1 MFNSLMKYKDILKH
15 LFPKAL
21 RPRVKD
27 MLFFHW
33 VASVRRSPAPGG
45 GLPWGVNVYGLIND
59 PCGIAQA
66 SRGNLLGFEKA
77 GVPVKTFD
85 CRSLTGD
92 EDSGYAVNYI
102 HLNPDLLRELAAKT
116 SEEFWREHYNI
127 GYWVWEQEK
136 LPREWIKCGKLF
148 DELWTASE
156 FSAGAIRKG
165 VSVPTYVIPH
175 IVAPECD
182 EEWDRRRWGLPEE
195 LFLVLIAFDCESV
208 PERKNPLGAVRAFL
222 RAFGPEEPV
231 GLVIKARNMTPAV
244 EQDILTELGDRKN
257 VFLLTGDYPKN
268 AVNSLIRACDVYLS
282 LHRGEGFGLVMAEA
296 MYLGTPVVA
305 TDWSGNRD
313 FMDSDTACMVKS
325 TAVRLKKSYPPF
337 KKGSRWAQ
345 PDEEQAAGYLRALY
359 DDRELYKKI
368 AANAAAR
375 VREELSAD
383 AVSARIRER
392 TDKIKESLRK
402 ATRP

>member
-1 MFNSLMKYKDILKH
+1 MFKSLMRHKDSLKR
-15 LFPKAL
+15 LLPKAL
-21 RPRVKD
+21 RRRVKD
-27 MLFFHW
+27 MLFSRW
-33 VASVRRSPAPGG
+33 VASVRRSPAPGR
-45 GLPWGVNVYGLIND
+45 GLAWGVNVYGLIND

-77 GVPVKTFD
+77 GVPVKAFD
-85 CRSLTGD
+85 CRDLTGG
-92 EDSGYAVNYI
+92 EDSGCAVNYI
-102 HLNPDLLRELAAKT
+102 HLNPDLLPELAANT
-116 SEEFWREHYNI
+116 SEDFWRDRYNI
-127 GYWVWEQEK
+127 GYWVWEQEEI
-136 LPREWIKCGKLF
+136 PREWIKCGKLF

-156 FSAGAIRKG
+156 FSAEAIRKS

-195 LFLVLIAFDCESV
+195 LFLVLIAFDCQSV

-231 GLVIKARNMTPAV
+231 GLVIKARNMTSAV
-244 EQDILTELGDRKN
+244 ERDILKELDGRKN
-257 VFLLTGDYPKN
+257 VFFLTGDYPKN
-268 AVNSLIRACDVYLS
+268 AVNSLIRECDVYLS

-313 FMDSDTACMVKS
+313 FMDSDSACMVECA
-325 TAVRLKKSYPPF
+325 TVRLKRSYPPF

-345 PDEEQAAGYLRALY
+345 PNEEQAAGYLRALY
-359 DDRELYKKI
+359 DNRELRERI
-368 AANAAAR
+368 AANAAMR
-375 VREELSAD
+375 VREELSAA
-383 AVSARIRER
+383 AVSARIRARMDEIR
-392 TDKIKESLRK
+392 ENLRK
-402 ATRP
+402 EK